1 MIMRNEVAEKNYTDF
16 SKDEWFDEIITLF
29 CDTTR
34 KELDKMDKALKKD
47 DFNLIKNIAHKI
59 KPNYYAVGLYELYR
73 RADWIEE
80 NINKD
85 LNKFQYVEKFISNS
99 LDAIEE
105 LNYNRLI
112 LT

>member
-1 MIMRNEVAEKNYTDF
+1 MRNEI
-16 SKDEWFDEIITLF
+16 SKKSLSDYKEYEWFGEIITLF

-34 KELDKMDKALKKD
+34 KELGKMDDALKKD
-47 DFNLIKNIAHKI
+47 DFNLITNIAHKI

-85 LNKFQYVEKFISNS
+85 LNKFQNVEKFISIS
-99 LDAIEE
+99 LDAIDE